1 MLIKN
6 LRESREEYD
15 LKQKDIAKV
24 FNVHPSTV
32 SGWETGKDSMPIK
45 KLIIYANLYNYS
57 LDYLFG
63 IKWRNESYFPINIDK
78 KIIGKNFRKLRIN
91 NNDTEESLALKLN
104 TTQSTVS
111 NWERGKTIIST
122 TFIVGLTKIYS
133 NFSIDKL
140 FNRKKDNNKNNFRFK
155 I

>member
-45 KLIIYANLYNYS
+45 KLIIYANLYGYS

-63 IKWRNESYFPINIDK
+63 IKWRNENYYPIIINK
-78 KIIGKNFRKLRIN
+78 FSIGKNLRKLRIK
-91 NNDTEESLALKLN
+91 NNDTESSLALKLN

-122 TFIVGLTKIYS
+122 TFIVGLTKVYD

-140 FNRKKDNNKNNFRFK
+140 FNRIKDNNKNNLRF
-155 I
+155 